1 MTRKPLLTACLAT
14 ALGLVALG
22 ATAQQTTGQGSP
34 AQRLSIAEI
43 ATLLEGRGY
52 LLREIE
58 MEHGRYE
65 VEIIDANGM
74 RVEADLDP
82 VTGEVLPY
90 RDDDRYDD
98 TRYDREDD

>member
-1 MTRKPLLTACLAT
+1 M
-14 ALGLVALG
+14 
-22 ATAQQTTGQGSP
+22 
-34 AQRLSIAEI
+34 
-43 ATLLEGRGY
+43 
-52 LLREIE
+52 LREIE

-65 VEIIDANGM
+65 VEMIDANGM

-98 TRYDREDD
+98 NRYDREDD